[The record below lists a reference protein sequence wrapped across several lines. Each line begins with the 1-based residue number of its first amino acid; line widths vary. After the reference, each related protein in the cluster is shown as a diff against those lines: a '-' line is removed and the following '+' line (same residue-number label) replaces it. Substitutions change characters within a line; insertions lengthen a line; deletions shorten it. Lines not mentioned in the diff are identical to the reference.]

1 MEFYNTAIRLR
12 KSFIYLLM
20 RDLGVKAKPRDYKF
34 LTKGMDEK
42 DAAALLAIVEKY
54 HYRKVPSNVPSWVL
68 VKLRNS
74 IWDYLRDLMTN
85 ITRAYTIWATCR
97 AEANERRVAQDRAIS
112 ACESLLKEL
121 ELALSILPV
130 DANKYATQ
138 AEMIEKEIA
147 LLKGWRKSDN
157 KRFKG
162 LK

>member
-1 MEFYNTAIRLR
+1 M
-12 KSFIYLLM
+12 IYLLM
-20 RDLGVKAKPRDYKF
+20 RDLGVKSKPRDYRF
-34 LTKGMDEK
+34 FTRGMEEK

-54 HYRKVPSNVPSWVL
+54 HYKKVPSNVPSWVI

-74 IWDYLRDLMTN
+74 VWDYLRDLMTN
-85 ITRAYTIWATCR
+85 ITRAYTIWATTK
-97 AEANERRVAQDRAIS
+97 AEADERRVAQDRAIA

-121 ELALSILPV
+121 ELALSVLPV
-130 DANKYATQ
+130 DANKYAAQ

-162 LK
+162 LR